1 MFGFMKRDATFDS
14 KLEQSVTRTV
24 KDILTKVLTDTET
37 TLGKIRSAF
46 NLEGKIK
53 ALQEELE
60 TLKIE
65 KDRKDEQFAR
75 REREVEH
82 KVGLERK
89 RQEFEIQQARRE
101 VMVEVKEKNLKK
113 DKERFEE
120 QMDFHKEAMA
130 EEVKSLRDMV
140 GKLLKALPSAEI
152 IARVGKED

>member
-1 MFGFMKRDATFDS
+1 MMFGLKTDEAFNS

-24 KDILTKVLTDTET
+24 KDILTRVLTDTET
-37 TLGKIRSAF
+37 TLGKIRGAF
-46 NLEGKIK
+46 DLEGKIK
-53 ALQEELE
+53 VLQEELE

-65 KDRKDEQFAR
+65 KDRKDEQFTR

-89 RQEFEIQQARRE
+89 RQEFEIEQARRE

-120 QMDFHKEAMA
+120 QMDFHKKAMA
-130 EEVKSLRDMV
+130 EEVTSLRDMV

-152 IARVGKED
+152 IATVSKGA